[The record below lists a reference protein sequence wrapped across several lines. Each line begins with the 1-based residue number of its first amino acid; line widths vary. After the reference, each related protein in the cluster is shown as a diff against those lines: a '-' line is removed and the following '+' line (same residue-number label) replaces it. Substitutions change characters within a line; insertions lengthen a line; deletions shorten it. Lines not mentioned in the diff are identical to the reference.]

1 MQVLTTTPLSPQV
14 KLAAALLLLN
24 EHSSCIGAARAAR
37 ALEPSLNAAVAPVE
51 QLCERARKE
60 GMDTSQV
67 HIDLAL

>member
-37 ALEPSLNAAVAPVE
+37 ALEPSLNAVVAPVE

-67 HIDLAL
+67 QIDLAL